1 MSTFTTAAPSDDG
14 AAPAGGPREASAR
27 PRYQDEPVAVIGM
40 ACRFAGGISTPEEL
54 WRLVAS
60 GGEVIGELPASR
72 GWDLDSLYDTDPRSR
87 GTFSIRQ
94 GGFLDDPAG
103 FDARFFG
110 IGPREAAAMHPHQR
124 LVLETAWEACERAG
138 ILPGSLRGTG
148 AGSFV
153 GAFHTDY
160 GPRMHEGCDSEGH
173 LLIGSTGVAAGR
185 LSYSL
190 GLEGPATVI
199 DTSCSS
205 GLAAV
210 HLAVRSLRSGECPL
224 ALAGGASVHGTP
236 GLLVD
241 FSRQGVLADDG
252 RSRAFGSGARGFG
265 VAEGAAMMVLE
276 RLSDARRHGHPVL
289 AVIRGTAW
297 NQDGASQ
304 GLSAPSGAAQQRVVR
319 EAWADCRLAAGD
331 VDLVEAHGTGTRLGD
346 PVEAGALL
354 ATYGQDRP
362 AERPVHVGSVKSN
375 IGHTLAAA
383 GPAGLIKV
391 IQAIRHRTLPKTLHA
406 GTPNPEVDWD
416 SGHLRLLT
424 ESIPWPGFG
433 RPRRAGVLS
442 YGVSGTNVHVI
453 VEEAPPPPSAAPRRP
468 VPPAGEP
475 VAPESMRPWILS
487 ARTAEALRAQGQRLL
502 TRLREHETL
511 TPVDV
516 GWSLAATRARFEHRA
531 ALFGADRE
539 RLTAALR
546 RLADGAESPDVVR
559 GTAHAPARTVF
570 VFPGQGSQWPGM
582 AVGLL
587 ASSPVFAQRMQECS
601 RALSPHVEWSLTD
614 VLRGAPDAPGLD
626 RVDVVQPVLF
636 AVMVSLAALWRA
648 HGVEPDAVIGHSQG
662 EIAAACVAGALSLA
676 DAAKV
681 VALRSRALLELS
693 GTGGMATLALCAEE
707 AGELA
712 ARWEGRLSVAAHNS
726 PGSTVVSGDAQ
737 ALAELLSLCEE
748 RGVWARRIAVD
759 YASHSP
765 HVDRLRER
773 LSAELADIR
782 PRPGTLPFCST
793 VTGGVIETG
802 GLDASYWFRNLR
814 RPVRFA
820 PALESLLRN
829 EHTALVEISP
839 HPVLAMG
846 MQEITETAGS
856 PAAVLSTLRR
866 DDGGMD
872 RFHRALAEAHVHGVP
887 ADWTTVFA
895 GTGARPVDLPTY
907 AFQHERFWL
916 DETSGSRPGIAVSG
930 QDASGHPLL
939 GAQTFLADSGQLLL
953 TGRLSRHSHPWL
965 ADHAVRGTV
974 LLPGTAFLDL
984 ALHAATLLGCDRVGE
999 LVLEQPL
1006 VLPGNDAV
1014 RIQIAAAPS
1023 SDGTYTLRVHSRAE
1037 NAADGTPWTRH
1048 ASGLL
1053 SAGSPAPPTAP
1064 SGEPWPPPGAAPV
1077 DISDLYPR
1085 LPDTGYEYGPAF
1097 RNLKAVWRDGDTIL
1111 AEAALDREQHA
1122 DAGRFVLHPALLDA
1136 VLHALLADFHGGTDG
1151 LTLPFSW
1158 HDVGLHAAGA
1168 TRVRAR
1174 LVPGSDGTVGVTV
1187 SDPTGAPVAH
1197 AGALVLRPVSEKAL
1211 RSSAIAETALHRV
1224 GWPPKPLGQAGDG
1237 ACGTDWVWAGSGTA
1251 LRAVTAG
1258 LVSDGPR
1265 HPDLTALRQALA
1277 AGALFPET
1285 AVLVPPVRNG
1295 ENLTASGVRDL
1306 VRETVGQLQAWLADD
1321 RRTDTRLLVV
1331 THRAVTTEAGEEL
1344 RSPGQAALW
1353 GLLRSAQNEHPGRF
1367 TLADLD
1373 GREASFRALPAAL
1386 ATGEPQFALRDGTMR
1401 TPRLAPATAT
1411 AGTAALTP
1419 PDLRTPWKLE
1429 LGTTNTFDGMR
1440 PAPAPEADR
1449 PLGDGEVRVS
1459 VRATGINFRFV
1470 LMTLGMVQDRNA
1482 SFAEAAGVVTGTGP
1496 GVTGL
1501 ASGDRVMGLLPG
1513 CTVFATDA
1521 ITDQRRLLPVP
1532 EGWSFP
1538 QAATV
1543 PVAYLTAH
1551 DALVRLVGLKK
1562 DAKVLIHAAAGGVGM
1577 AAVRLAR
1584 HLGAEVY
1591 ATASPAKWDTL
1602 RAMGIADTHLASSR
1616 TLDFERDFLQRTEGA
1631 GVDVV
1636 LNCLAKE
1643 FINASLRLM
1652 PRGGHFIELGKT
1664 DPRDPATVAND
1675 HPGVVYQV
1683 IDLSSADTGRLH
1695 TLLTELADL
1704 IRQDVVT
1711 PLPVVAWDARRA
1723 PEAFHHMSQARHTG
1737 KNVLITPR
1745 TPDPDG
1751 TVLITGGTGTLGSLL
1766 ARHLVT
1772 EHGTRHLVLTSR
1784 RGLDAPGAARLRDE
1798 LTSLGARVTIAA
1810 CDTADRDALRRL
1822 LDTVPSTHPLT
1833 SVVHAAG
1840 VLDDATLASLTPGQV
1855 DRVLRPKADAAL
1867 NLHELTRGMDLSAFV
1882 LYSSMAG
1889 QLGTGG
1895 QANYAAANTFLDAL
1909 ACYRRGQGL
1918 PGTSLAWGHWER
1930 DSGMTGHLDHADRAR
1945 MRSQGL
1951 RSLTDQDGL
1960 ALYDAAAQ
1968 SGEPLLAAAALGLA
1982 NSSPDSTSPLLRD
1995 LVRPRN
2001 RPIRPTPNT
2010 EPSTTV
2016 RLAGLSAEKQRIALL
2031 DLVLDRAAAA
2041 LGHTGRDAVD
2051 PDGPFRAAGFDSL
2064 GSVQLRNS
2072 LNIATGIRLATTA
2085 VFDHPTPR
2093 KLAEHLTTL
2102 LSSTSAPPG
2111 TGTGKPDHSVARYHA
2126 ARRAGDPAGAV
2137 TAARSAAET
2146 RLAAERHGKTRV
2158 APARPTVLAPGG
2170 RAPRIICVPA
2180 LPAPADPLQYRTLAQ
2195 YLPPHRGVT
2204 VLPLPGYTDGE
2215 PLPPTRDA
2223 LVSTMAETVR
2233 KASQGEPYVLL
2244 GHSSGGWVAY
2254 ATAQQLS
2261 GHPNPPLGV
2270 VLLDTGV
2277 GPEIT
2282 PGLATEVTWRS
2293 WQHTGEADLLD
2304 TAGLTAMSHY
2314 FDLFTA
2320 WNPDRPRV
2328 PALLV
2333 AAETPIL
2340 GRKAEFP
2347 LAPSTTTPGDHLT
2360 MMREHAETTAHAV
2373 EEWIGR
2379 TTTGSTSSGAEP
2391 GG

>member
-1 MSTFTTAAPSDDG
+1 MSTFTTAAPPDDG
-14 AAPAGGPREASAR
+14 TAPEGGSREASAR

-40 ACRFAGGISTPEEL
+40 ACRFAGGISTPEGL

-60 GGEVIGELPASR
+60 GGEVIGGLPTSR
-72 GWDLDSLYDTDPRSR
+72 GWDLDSLYDPDPRNR

-124 LVLETAWEACERAG
+124 LLLETAWEACERAG
-138 ILPGSLRGTG
+138 IVPGSLRGTG

-160 GPRMHEGCDSEGH
+160 GPRMHEGSASEGH
-173 LLIGSTGVAAGR
+173 LLIGSTGIAAGR
-185 LSYSL
+185 LSYVL
-190 GLEGPATVI
+190 GLEGPAAVV

-205 GLAAV
+205 GLTAV

-224 ALAGGASVHGTP
+224 ALASGASVHATP
-236 GLLVD
+236 GMLVD

-265 VAEGAAMMVLE
+265 MAEGAATVVLE
-276 RLSDARRHGHPVL
+276 RLADAHRNGHPVL

-319 EAWADCRLAAGD
+319 DALADGRLTPGD

-362 AERPVHVGSVKSN
+362 KDRPVHVGSVKSN

-391 IQAIRHRTLPKTLHA
+391 IQAIRHRTLPQTLHA

-424 ESIPWPGFG
+424 ESIPWPGYG

-442 YGVSGTNVHVI
+442 YGVSGTNAHVI
-453 VEEAPPPPSAAPRRP
+453 VEEAPPPPSAVPRQP

-475 VAPESMRPWILS
+475 AAPESMRPWILS
-487 ARTAEALRAQGQRLL
+487 ARTAGALRAQGQRLL
-502 TRLREHETL
+502 THLWEHKTL

-516 GWSLAATRARFEHRA
+516 GWSLAATRTRFEHRA
-531 ALFGADRE
+531 AVFGTDRE

-546 RLADGAESPDVVR
+546 RLADGDESPDVVR

-582 AVGLL
+582 AVDLL
-587 ASSPVFAQRMQECS
+587 ASSPVFAERMAACE

-614 VLRGAPDAPGLD
+614 VLRGTPDAPGLD

-662 EIAAACVAGALSLA
+662 EIAAACVAGALSLE

-681 VALRSRALLELS
+681 VALRGRALLELS
-693 GTGGMATLALCAEE
+693 GTGGMATLALGAEE

-712 ARWEGRLSVAAHNS
+712 GRWEGRLSVAAHNS
-726 PGSTVVSGDAQ
+726 PGSTVVSGGAQ
-737 ALAELLSLCEE
+737 ALAELLSLCDE

-765 HVDRLRER
+765 HVERLRER
-773 LSAELADIR
+773 LSAELSDIR
-782 PRPGTLPFCST
+782 PRQGTLPFCST
-793 VTGGVIETG
+793 VTGGIIGTG
-802 GLDASYWFRNLR
+802 ELDASYWFRNLR

-820 PALESLLRN
+820 PALESLLRD

-846 MQEITETAGS
+846 MQEIAEAAGA

-887 ADWTTVFA
+887 ADWATVFA

-916 DETSGSRPGIAVSG
+916 DETSGRRSGAASSG

-953 TGRLSRHSHPWL
+953 TGRLSRHTHPWL

-984 ALHAATLLGCDRVGE
+984 ALHTAALLGRDRVGE

-1006 VLPGNDAV
+1006 VLPGDDAV

-1023 SDGTYTLRVHSRAE
+1023 SDGTYTLRIHSRAE

-1048 ASGLL
+1048 ASGVL
-1053 SAGSPAPPTAP
+1053 SAGSPTTP
-1064 SGEPWPPPGAAPV
+1064 AAPTGRSRPSSGALPV
-1077 DISDLYPR
+1077 GIDGLYPR
-1085 LPDTGYEYGPAF
+1085 LADTGYEYGPAF
-1097 RNLKAVWRDGDTIL
+1097 RNLTAVRRDGDTIL
-1111 AEAALDREQHA
+1111 ADAELDREHHA
-1122 DAGRFVLHPALLDA
+1122 DAARFALHPALLDA
-1136 VLHALLADFHGGTDG
+1136 VLHALLAESGSGTDG
-1151 LTLPFSW
+1151 LMLPFSW
-1158 HDVGLHAAGA
+1158 HDVRLHTAGA
-1168 TRVRAR
+1168 TSLRAR
-1174 LVPGSDGTVGVTV
+1174 LVREPDGTVGVTV
-1187 SDPTGAPVAH
+1187 SDTSGAPVAE
-1197 AGALVLRPVSEKAL
+1197 ARSLVLRPVSGNAL
-1211 RSSAIAETALHRV
+1211 RSSAVAETALHRV
-1224 GWPPKPLGQAGDG
+1224 VWPPKPLGPAGGG
-1237 ACGTDWVWAGSGTA
+1237 ADGTDWVWAGSVTA

-1258 LVSDGPR
+1258 LVPDGLC
-1265 HPDLTALRQALA
+1265 HPDLPALRQAAA
-1277 AGALFPET
+1277 AGAPSPET
-1285 AVLVPPVRNG
+1285 AVLLPPLQNG
-1295 ENLTASGVRDL
+1295 DDVTGSGVRAL
-1306 VRETVGQLQAWLADD
+1306 VRETVEQLQGWLADD
-1321 RRTDTRLLVV
+1321 RNTDTRLLVV

-1367 TLADLD
+1367 TIADLD
-1373 GREASFRALPAAL
+1373 GQETSFRALPAAL
-1386 ATGEPQFALRDGTMR
+1386 ATGEPQFALRDGTLR
-1401 TPRLAPATAT
+1401 TPRLTPAAP
-1411 AGTAALTP
+1411 TAALTP
-1419 PDLRTPWKLE
+1419 PDLRAPWELE
-1429 LGTTNTFDGMR
+1429 FGTTNTFDGMR
-1440 PAPAPEADR
+1440 LVPVPEADR
-1449 PLGDGEVRVS
+1449 PLGEGEVRVS
-1459 VRATGINFRFV
+1459 VRAAGLNFRFV
-1470 LMTLGMVQDRNA
+1470 LMAIGMVLDRNA
-1482 SFAEAAGVVTGTGP
+1482 HFAEAAGVVTGIGP

-1501 ASGDRVMGLLPG
+1501 APGDRVMGQLPG
-1513 CTVFATDA
+1513 YTVFATEA

-1532 EGWSFP
+1532 DGWSFP

-1543 PVAYLTAH
+1543 PVAYLTAY
-1551 DALVRLVGLKK
+1551 DALVRVIGLKK

-1591 ATASPAKWDTL
+1591 ATASPAKWDAL

-1616 TLDFERDFLQRTEGA
+1616 TLDFERDFRRRTEGA

-1636 LNCLAKE
+1636 LNCLAQE
-1643 FINASLRLM
+1643 FIDASLRLM
-1652 PRGGHFIELGKT
+1652 PRGGHFVELGKT
-1664 DPRDPATVAND
+1664 DLRDPVTVAND
-1675 HPGVVYQV
+1675 HPGVDYRV
-1683 IDLSSADTGRLH
+1683 IDLSSADTGRWH
-1695 TLLTELADL
+1695 ALLTELSDL

-1723 PEAFHHMSQARHTG
+1723 PEAFHHMSQAKHTG

-1751 TVLITGGTGTLGSLL
+1751 TVLITGGTGTLGGLL

-1772 EHGTRHLVLTSR
+1772 EHGTRHLLLTSR
-1784 RGLDAPGAARLRDE
+1784 RGPDAPGAAALRDE
-1798 LTSLGARVTIAA
+1798 LTALGARVTIAA
-1810 CDTADRDALRRL
+1810 CDTADHDSLRRL
-1822 LDTVPSTHPLT
+1822 LDTVPSAHPLT
-1833 SVVHAAG
+1833 SVVHTAG
-1840 VLDDATLASLTPGQV
+1840 VLDDATLTSLTPGQV
-1855 DRVLRPKADAAL
+1855 DRVLRAKADAAL

-1909 ACYRRGQGL
+1909 AYHRRAQGL
-1918 PGTSLAWGHWER
+1918 PGISLAWGHWER

-1945 MRSQGL
+1945 IRSQGL

-1960 ALYDAAAQ
+1960 ALYDAAAR
-1968 SGEPLLAAAALGLA
+1968 SHEPLLAATALSLA
-1982 NSSPDSTSPLLRD
+1982 NSSRGSTSPLLRE

-2001 RPIRPTPNT
+2001 RPIHSTPDT
-2010 EPSTTV
+2010 EPSTAV
-2016 RLAGLSAEKQRIALL
+2016 QLAGLSAEKQRIALL

-2041 LGHTGRDAVD
+2041 LGHT
-2051 PDGPFRAAGFDSL
+2051 S
-2064 GSVQLRNS
+2064 
-2072 LNIATGIRLATTA
+2072 
-2085 VFDHPTPR
+2085 
-2093 KLAEHLTTL
+2093 
-2102 LSSTSAPPG
+2102 
-2111 TGTGKPDHSVARYHA
+2111 
-2126 ARRAGDPAGAV
+2126 
-2137 TAARSAAET
+2137 
-2146 RLAAERHGKTRV
+2146 RV
-2158 APARPTVLAPGG
+2158 AVAPG
-2170 RAPRIICVPA
+2170 
-2180 LPAPADPLQYRTLAQ
+2180 
-2195 YLPPHRGVT
+2195 RG
-2204 VLPLPGYTDGE
+2204 G
-2215 PLPPTRDA
+2215 
-2223 LVSTMAETVR
+2223 
-2233 KASQGEPYVLL
+2233 
-2244 GHSSGGWVAY
+2244 
-2254 ATAQQLS
+2254 
-2261 GHPNPPLGV
+2261 
-2270 VLLDTGV
+2270 
-2277 GPEIT
+2277 
-2282 PGLATEVTWRS
+2282 
-2293 WQHTGEADLLD
+2293 
-2304 TAGLTAMSHY
+2304 
-2314 FDLFTA
+2314 
-2320 WNPDRPRV
+2320 
-2328 PALLV
+2328 
-2333 AAETPIL
+2333 
-2340 GRKAEFP
+2340 
-2347 LAPSTTTPGDHLT
+2347 
-2360 MMREHAETTAHAV
+2360 
-2373 EEWIGR
+2373 
-2379 TTTGSTSSGAEP
+2379 
-2391 GG
+2391 

>member
-1 MSTFTTAAPSDDG
+1 MSTFSTTAPLPDGTAAAAPSG
-14 AAPAGGPREASAR
+14 RTVAR
-27 PRYQDEPVAVIGM
+27 TSSEGEPVAVIGM
-40 ACRFAGGISTPEEL
+40 ACRFPGGISTPADL

-60 GGEVIGELPASR
+60 GGEAIGNLPTSR
-72 GWDLDSLYDTDPRSR
+72 GWDLDSLYDADPRSR
-87 GTFSIRQ
+87 GTFYVRQ

-103 FDARFFG
+103 FDARFFS

-124 LVLETAWEACERAG
+124 LLLETAWEACESAG
-138 ILPGSLRGTG
+138 IVPGSLRGTG

-160 GPRMHEGCDSEGH
+160 GPRMHEGCDAEGH

-185 LSYSL
+185 LSYVL
-190 GLEGPATVI
+190 GLEGPATVV

-210 HLAVRSLRSGECPL
+210 HLAVRSLRSGESPL

-252 RSRAFGSGARGFG
+252 RSRAFGCGARGFG
-265 VAEGAAMMVLE
+265 MAEGAAMLVLE

-319 EAWADCRLAAGD
+319 AALADCRLAPGD

-362 AERPVHVGSVKSN
+362 AGRPVHVGSVKSN

-433 RPRRAGVLS
+433 PPRRAGVLS

-453 VEEAPPPPSAAPRRP
+453 VEEAPPPSAVPRQP

-475 VAPESMRPWILS
+475 VAPTSMRPWILS

-502 TRLREHETL
+502 THLREHQTL
-511 TPVDV
+511 APVDV

-531 ALFGADRE
+531 AVFGTDRE
-539 RLTAALR
+539 QLTAALR
-546 RLADGAESPDVVR
+546 RLVDGVESPDVVR

-582 AVGLL
+582 AVDLL
-587 ASSPVFAQRMQECS
+587 ASSPVFAERMEACE
-601 RALSPHVEWSLTD
+601 RALSPHVQWSLTD

-662 EIAAACVAGALSLA
+662 EIAAACVAGALSLE

-681 VALRSRALLELS
+681 VALRGRALLELS
-693 GTGGMATLALCAEE
+693 GTGGMATLALCAED
-707 AGELA
+707 AGELLG
-712 ARWEGRLSVAAHNS
+712 RWEGRLSVAAHNS
-726 PGSTVVSGDAQ
+726 PGSTVVSGEAR
-737 ALAELLSLCEE
+737 ALAELLARCEE

-765 HVDRLRER
+765 HVERLRER

-782 PRPGTLPFCST
+782 PRRSTLPFCST
-793 VTGGVIETG
+793 VTGGLIETG

-820 PALESLLRN
+820 PALESLLRD

-856 PAAVLSTLRR
+856 PATVLSTLRR
-866 DDGGMD
+866 DDGDMD
-872 RFHRALAEAHVHGVP
+872 RFHRALTEAHVHGVP
-887 ADWTTVFA
+887 ADWATVFA

-916 DETSGSRPGIAVSG
+916 DETPGRRSGAATSG
-930 QDASGHPLL
+930 QDASDHPLL
-939 GAQTFLADSGQLLL
+939 GAQTHLADSGQLLL
-953 TGRLSRHSHPWL
+953 TGRLSRPTHPWL

-984 ALHAATLLGCDRVGE
+984 ALHTAVLLGCDRVDE
-999 LVLEQPL
+999 VVLEQPL
-1006 VLPGNDAV
+1006 VLPGDDAV

-1048 ASGLL
+1048 ASGVL
-1053 SAGSPAPPTAP
+1053 SAGSPAAPAAPT
-1064 SGEPWPPPGAAPV
+1064 GRPWPPSGALPV
-1077 DISDLYPR
+1077 GIDGLYPR
-1085 LPDTGYEYGPAF
+1085 LADTGYEYGPAF
-1097 RNLKAVWRDGDTIL
+1097 RNLTAVWRDGDTIL
-1111 AEAALDREQHA
+1111 AEAGLSREHHA
-1122 DAGRFVLHPALLDA
+1122 DADRFVLHPALLDA
-1136 VLHALLADFHGGTDG
+1136 VLHALLAESDDGTEG

-1158 HDVGLHAAGA
+1158 HDVRLHTTGA
-1168 TRVRAR
+1168 TRLRAR
-1174 LVPGSDGTVGVTV
+1174 LVRESDGTVGVTV
-1187 SDPTGAPVAH
+1187 SDPSGAPVAE
-1197 AGALVLRPVSEKAL
+1197 ARSLVLRPVSGNAL
-1211 RSSAIAETALHRV
+1211 RSSAIAETALYRAV
-1224 GWPPKPLGQAGDG
+1224 WPTKPLAPADDAG
-1237 ACGTDWVWAGSGTA
+1237 GTDWVWAGSGTA

-1258 LVSDGPR
+1258 LVPQDLCR
-1265 HPDLTALRQALA
+1265 PDLAALRQAAA
-1277 AGALFPET
+1277 AGAPIPET
-1285 AVLVPPVRNG
+1285 AVLVPPLQDGDDV
-1295 ENLTASGVRDL
+1295 TASGVRAL
-1306 VRETVGQLQAWLADD
+1306 VRETIDQLQAWLADD
-1321 RRTDTRLLVV
+1321 RHTDTRLLVV

-1373 GREASFRALPAAL
+1373 GLETSFRALPTAL
-1386 ATGEPQFALRDGTMR
+1386 AIGEPQFALRDGTLR
-1401 TPRLAPATAT
+1401 TPRLAPAAT
-1411 AGTAALTP
+1411 TAALTP
-1419 PDLRTPWKLE
+1419 PDLQAPWKLE
-1429 LGTTNTFDGMR
+1429 FGTTNTLDGMR
-1440 PAPAPEADR
+1440 LMPAPEADR
-1449 PLGDGEVRVS
+1449 QPGDGEVRVS

-1470 LMTLGMVQDRNA
+1470 LMALGMIVDHHA
-1482 SFAEAAGVVTGTGP
+1482 HFAEAAGVVTGTGP
-1496 GVTGL
+1496 GVTGFVP
-1501 ASGDRVMGLLPG
+1501 GDRVMGLLPG
-1513 CTVFATDA
+1513 CTVFATEA
-1521 ITDQRRLLPVP
+1521 IIDQRRLLPVP
-1532 EGWSFP
+1532 DGWSFP

-1551 DALVRLVGLKK
+1551 DALVRLIGLKK

-1591 ATASPAKWDTL
+1591 ATASAAKWDTL

-1616 TLDFERDFLQRTEGA
+1616 TLDFEHDFLRRTEGA

-1636 LNCLAKE
+1636 LNCLAEE
-1643 FINASLRLM
+1643 FIDASLRLM
-1652 PRGGHFIELGKT
+1652 PRGGHFVELGKT
-1664 DPRDPATVAND
+1664 DLRNPATVAND
-1675 HPGVVYQV
+1675 HPGVAYRV
-1683 IDLSSADTGRLH
+1683 IDLSSADTGRWH
-1695 TLLTELADL
+1695 TLLTELSDL
-1704 IRQDVVT
+1704 IRREVAL

-1723 PEAFHHMSQARHTG
+1723 PEAFRHMSQARHTG

-1745 TPDPDG
+1745 VPDPDG

-1772 EHGTRHLVLTSR
+1772 EHGARHLLLTSR
-1784 RGLDAPGAARLRDE
+1784 RGPGAPGAAALRDE

-1810 CDTADRDALRRL
+1810 CDTADYDALRRL
-1822 LDTVPSTHPLT
+1822 LDTVPPAHPLT
-1833 SVVHAAG
+1833 SVIHTAG
-1840 VLDDATLASLTPGQV
+1840 ILDDATLTTLTPEQV
-1855 DRVLRPKADAAL
+1855 DRVLRPKVDAAL
-1867 NLHELTRGMDLSAFV
+1867 HLHELTRDMDLSAFV

-1909 ACYRRGQGL
+1909 AQHRRAQGL
-1918 PGTSLAWGHWER
+1918 PGISLAWGHWEQ

-1945 MRSQGL
+1945 IRSQGL
-1951 RSLTDQDGL
+1951 RSLTNQEGL
-1960 ALYDAAAQ
+1960 ALYDAAVR
-1968 SGEPLLAAAALGLA
+1968 SEEPLLAAAALGLA
-1982 NSSPDSTSPLLRD
+1982 DSSRDSTPPLLRD

-2001 RPIRPTPNT
+2001 RPIRRTPDT
-2010 EPSTTV
+2010 EPSTALQ
-2016 RLAGLSAEKQRIALL
+2016 LAGLGAEKQRVALL
-2031 DLVLDRAAAA
+2031 DLVLDRAASA
-2041 LGHTGRDAVD
+2041 LGHTGGDAVD

-2064 GSVQLRNS
+2064 ASVQLRNS
-2072 LNIATGIRLATTA
+2072 LTIATGVHLATTA

-2111 TGTGKPDHSVARYHA
+2111 TGTEGPDHHIADYHA
-2126 ARRAGDPAGAV
+2126 ARRAGDPAGATT
-2137 TAARSAAET
+2137 TARAATKT
-2146 RLAAERHGKTRV
+2146 RLAAERRGRTRA
-2158 APARPTVLAPGG
+2158 APARPTVLAQGG
-2170 RAPRIICVPA
+2170 WAPRIICVPA
-2180 LPAPADPLQYRTLAQ
+2180 LPAPADPLQYRTLAR
-2195 YLPPHRGVT
+2195 YLHPHRGVT
-2204 VLPLPGYTDGE
+2204 VLPLPGYTEGE
-2215 PLPPTRDA
+2215 PLPPTRDT
-2223 LVSTMAETVR
+2223 LVSTMAEAAR
-2233 KASQGEPYVLL
+2233 EASQGEPYVLL

-2277 GPEIT
+2277 GREIT
-2282 PGLATEVTWRS
+2282 PDLATEVTWRS
-2293 WQHTGEADLLD
+2293 WEHTGEADLLD

-2320 WNPDRPRV
+2320 WKPDHPRL

-2333 AAETPIL
+2333 AAETPTL
-2340 GRKAEFP
+2340 GLKAEFP
-2347 LAPSTTTPGDHLT
+2347 LVPSTTTPGDHLT
-2360 MMREHAETTAHAV
+2360 MTREHAETTAHAV
-2373 EEWIGR
+2373 EKWINRIAGPN
-2379 TTTGSTSSGAEP
+2379 TG
-2391 GG
+2391 

>member
-14 AAPAGGPREASAR
+14 TAPGGGSRETPGR

-40 ACRFAGGISTPEEL
+40 ACRFAGGISTPEGL

-60 GGEVIGELPASR
+60 GGEVIGGLPTSR
-72 GWDLDSLYDTDPRSR
+72 GWDLDSLYDPDPGNR
-87 GTFSIRQ
+87 GTFSIRE

-124 LVLETAWEACERAG
+124 LLLETAWEACERAG
-138 ILPGSLRGTG
+138 IVPGSLRGTR

-160 GPRMHEGCDSEGH
+160 GPRMHEGCDAEGH

-185 LSYSL
+185 LSYVL
-190 GLEGPATVI
+190 GLEGPAAVV

-265 VAEGAAMMVLE
+265 VAEGAAMLVLE

-319 EAWADCRLAAGD
+319 DALADCRLAPGD

-346 PVEAGALL
+346 PVEASALL

-362 AERPVHVGSVKSN
+362 AGRPVHVGSVKSN

-416 SGHLRLLT
+416 SGQLRLLT
-424 ESIPWPGFG
+424 ESVPWPGFG

-442 YGVSGTNVHVI
+442 YGVSGTNAHVI
-453 VEEAPPPPSAAPRRP
+453 VEEAPPPPSAVPRRP

-475 VAPESMRPWILS
+475 AASRSARPWILS
-487 ARTAEALRAQGQRLL
+487 ARTAGALRAQGQRLL
-502 TRLREHETL
+502 THLREHESL
-511 TPVDV
+511 VPVDV
-516 GWSLAATRARFEHRA
+516 GWSLAATRARFEYRA
-531 ALFGADRE
+531 AVFGTGPGHP
-539 RLTAALR
+539 TAALR

-587 ASSPVFAQRMQECS
+587 ASSPVFGERLEACE
-601 RALSPHVEWSLTD
+601 RALSPYVEWSLTD
-614 VLRGAPDAPGLD
+614 VLRGAPDAPGLG

-648 HGVEPDAVIGHSQG
+648 HGIEPDAVIGHSQG
-662 EIAAACVAGALSLA
+662 EIAAACVAGALSLE

-681 VALRSRALLELS
+681 VALRGRALLELS
-693 GTGGMATLALCAEE
+693 GTGGMATLALGAED

-712 ARWEGRLSVAAHNS
+712 GRWEGRLSVAAHNS
-726 PGSTVVSGDAQ
+726 PGSTVVSGDAR
-737 ALAELLSLCEE
+737 ALAELLSLCGE

-765 HVDRLRER
+765 HVERLRKR
-773 LSAELADIR
+773 LSAELVGIR
-782 PRPGTLPFCST
+782 PRQGTLPFCST
-793 VTGGVIETG
+793 VTGGVTETG
-802 GLDASYWFRNLR
+802 GLDAAYWFRNLR

-820 PALESLLRN
+820 PALESLLRD

-839 HPVLAMG
+839 HPVLAMS
-846 MQEITETAGS
+846 MLEITESAGS
-856 PAAVLSTLRR
+856 PATVLSTLRR

-872 RFHRALAEAHVHGVP
+872 RFHRALAEAHVHGVG
-887 ADWTTVFA
+887 ADWATVFA

-916 DETSGSRPGIAVSG
+916 DETPGRRSGAAISG

-939 GAQTFLADSGQLLL
+939 GAQTHLADSGQLLL
-953 TGRLSRHSHPWL
+953 TGRLSRHTHPWL

-984 ALHAATLLGCDRVGE
+984 ALHTAALLDCDRVDE
-999 LVLEQPL
+999 LVLEEPL
-1006 VLPGNDAV
+1006 VLPGDDAV

-1037 NAADGTPWTRH
+1037 SAADGAPWTRH
-1048 ASGLL
+1048 ASGVL
-1053 SAGSPAPPTAP
+1053 SAGSPAAP
-1064 SGEPWPPPGAAPV
+1064 AAPTGRPSSGALPV
-1077 DISDLYPR
+1077 GIDGLYPR
-1085 LPDTGYEYGPAF
+1085 LADTGYEYGPAF
-1097 RNLKAVWRDGDTIL
+1097 RNLTAVWRDGDTIL
-1111 AEAALDREQHA
+1111 AEAGLDREHHA

-1136 VLHALLADFHGGTDG
+1136 VLHALLAESDDGTDG
-1151 LTLPFSW
+1151 PALPFSW
-1158 HDVGLHAAGA
+1158 HDVRLHTTGA
-1168 TRVRAR
+1168 TRLRAR
-1174 LVPGSDGTVGVTV
+1174 LVRASDGTVGITV
-1187 SDPTGAPVAH
+1187 SDPAGAPVAE
-1197 AGALVLRPVSEKAL
+1197 GSLVLRPVSGNAL
-1211 RSSAIAETALHRV
+1211 RSPAIAETALHRV
-1224 GWPPKPLGQAGDG
+1224 VWPPKPLGPAGDG
-1237 ACGTDWVWAGSGTA
+1237 AGGTDWLWAGSATA

-1258 LVSDGPR
+1258 LVPR
-1265 HPDLTALRQALA
+1265 DLCHPDLAALRHAAA
-1277 AGALFPET
+1277 AGAPSPVT
-1285 AVLVPPVRNG
+1285 AVLVPPLQDGDDV
-1295 ENLTASGVRDL
+1295 TASGVRAL
-1306 VRETVGQLQAWLADD
+1306 VRETVEQLRAWLADD
-1321 RRTDTRLLVV
+1321 RNSDTRLLVV
-1331 THRAVTTEAGEEL
+1331 THRAVPTGAGEEL

-1373 GREASFRALPAAL
+1373 GLESSFRALPAAL
-1386 ATGEPQFALRDGTMR
+1386 ATGEPQFALRDGTPR
-1401 TPRLAPATAT
+1401 TPRLAPAARTP
-1411 AGTAALTP
+1411 ALTP
-1419 PDLRTPWKLE
+1419 PDLRAPWKLKF
-1429 LGTTNTFDGMR
+1429 GTTNTFDGMR
-1440 PAPAPEADR
+1440 LVPAPETDR
-1449 PLGDGEVRVS
+1449 PLGEGEVRVS
-1459 VRATGINFRFV
+1459 VRAAGLNFRSV
-1470 LMTLGMVQDRNA
+1470 LMALGMVPDRNA
-1482 SFAEAAGVVTGTGP
+1482 HFTEAAGVVTGTGP
-1496 GVTGL
+1496 GVTGPVP
-1501 ASGDRVMGLLPG
+1501 GDRVMGLLSG
-1513 CTVFATDA
+1513 GTVFATEA

-1532 EGWSFP
+1532 DGWSFAR
-1538 QAATV
+1538 AATV

-1551 DALVRLVGLKK
+1551 DALVRLIGLKK
-1562 DAKVLIHAAAGGVGM
+1562 DARILIHAAAGGVGM

-1602 RAMGIADTHLASSR
+1602 RALGIAGTRLASSR
-1616 TLDFERDFLQRTEGA
+1616 TLDFEHDFLRRTAGA
-1631 GVDVV
+1631 GVDAV
-1636 LNCLAKE
+1636 LNCLAGE
-1643 FINASLRLM
+1643 FIDASLRLM
-1652 PRGGHFIELGKT
+1652 PRGGHFVELGKT
-1664 DPRDPATVAND
+1664 DLRDPATVAND
-1675 HPGVVYQV
+1675 HPGVDYRV
-1683 IDLSSADTGRLH
+1683 IDLSSADTGRWH
-1695 TLLTELADL
+1695 ALLTELSGL
-1704 IRQDVVT
+1704 ISQDVAT
-1711 PLPVVAWDARRA
+1711 PLPVAAWDARRA
-1723 PEAFHHMSQARHTG
+1723 PEAFRHMSRAGHTG

-1745 TPDPDG
+1745 TPDPNG

-1772 EHGTRHLVLTSR
+1772 EHGTRHLLLAGR
-1784 RGLDAPGAARLRDE
+1784 RGPGAPGAAALRDE
-1798 LTSLGARVTIAA
+1798 LSSLGARVTIAA
-1810 CDTADRDALRRL
+1810 CDTADHDALRRL
-1822 LDTVPSTHPLT
+1822 LATVPSAHPLT
-1833 SVVHAAG
+1833 SVIHTAG
-1840 VLDDATLASLTPGQV
+1840 VLDDATLTALTPEQV
-1855 DRVLRPKADAAL
+1855 DRVLRPKVDAAL
-1867 NLHELTRGMDLSAFV
+1867 HLHELTRDMDLSAFV

-1895 QANYAAANTFLDAL
+1895 QANYAAASTFLDAL
-1909 ACYRRGQGL
+1909 AHHRRAQGL
-1918 PGTSLAWGHWER
+1918 PGISLAWGHWER
-1930 DSGMTGHLDHADRAR
+1930 DSGMTGHLDRADRAR
-1945 MRSQGL
+1945 IRSQGL
-1951 RSLTDQDGL
+1951 RSLTDRDGL
-1960 ALYDAAAQ
+1960 ALYDAAAR
-1968 SGEPLLAAAALGLA
+1968 SDEPLLAAAALGLA
-1982 NSSPDSTSPLLRD
+1982 DSWRGNTSPLLRD
-1995 LVRPRN
+1995 LARPRN
-2001 RPIRPTPNT
+2001 RPIRPTPHT
-2010 EPSTTV
+2010 APSIAV
-2016 RLAGLSAEKQRIALL
+2016 QLAGLGAGKRRTALL

-2041 LGHTGRDAVD
+2041 LGHTGGDAVD
-2051 PDGPFRAAGFDSL
+2051 PDGRFRAAGFDSL
-2064 GSVQLRNS
+2064 ASVQLRNS
-2072 LNIATGIRLATTA
+2072 LNIATGVRLATTA

-2102 LSSTSAPPG
+2102 LSPTSAPPG
-2111 TGTGKPDHSVARYHA
+2111 SGAEGPDHPVARYHA
-2126 ARRAGDPAGAV
+2126 ARRAGDHAGATT
-2137 TAARSAAET
+2137 TARAAAKA
-2146 RLAAERHGKTRV
+2146 RLAAECHGKARV
-2158 APARPTVLAPGG
+2158 APARPTVLAAGG
-2170 RAPRIICVPA
+2170 RAPRVICFPA
-2180 LPAPADPLQYRTLAQ
+2180 LPAPADPLQYRTPARYLA
-2195 YLPPHRGVT
+2195 PHRGVT

-2223 LVSTMAETVR
+2223 LVGTMADAVR
-2233 KASQGEPYVLL
+2233 EASQGEPYVLL

-2254 ATAQQLS
+2254 ATAQRLS
-2261 GHPNPPLGV
+2261 GHPDAPLGV

-2277 GPEIT
+2277 GSEVT
-2282 PGLATEVTWRS
+2282 PGLATRMTWRA
-2293 WQHTGEADLLD
+2293 WEHTGEADLLD

-2314 FDLFTA
+2314 FDLFTE
-2320 WNPDRPRV
+2320 WTPDRPRL
-2328 PALLV
+2328 PAHLV
-2333 AAETPIL
+2333 AAETPTL
-2340 GRKAEFP
+2340 GLKAVFP
-2347 LAPSTTTPGDHLT
+2347 LATSTTTPGDHLT
-2360 MMREHAETTAHAV
+2360 MMREHAETTARAV
-2373 EEWIGR
+2373 ENWIGR
-2379 TTTGSTSSGAEP
+2379 VTGPNTG
-2391 GG
+2391 

>member
-14 AAPAGGPREASAR
+14 ASPVSGPREASAR
-27 PRYQDEPVAVIGM
+27 PHYQDEPVAVIGT
-40 ACRFAGGISTPEEL
+40 ACRFAGGISSPEEL
-54 WRLVAS
+54 WQLVAC
-60 GGEVIGELPASR
+60 GGEVLGELPASR
-72 GWDLDSLYDTDPRSR
+72 GWDLGSLYDPDRRSR
-87 GTFSIRQ
+87 GTFYIRQ

-124 LVLETAWEACERAG
+124 LLLETAWEACERAG
-138 ILPGSLRGTG
+138 IVPGSLRGTG

-160 GPRMHEGCDSEGH
+160 GPRMHEGCESEGH
-173 LLIGSTGVAAGR
+173 LLIGTTGVAAGR
-185 LSYSL
+185 LSYVL
-190 GLEGPATVI
+190 GLEGPATVV

-210 HLAVRSLRSGECPL
+210 HLAVRSLRSGECRL

-241 FSRQGVLADDG
+241 FSRQGVLAEDG

-265 VAEGAAMMVLE
+265 VAEGAAMVVLE

-319 EAWADCRLAAGD
+319 EALADGRLAAGD

-375 IGHTLAAA
+375 IGHTLAAS
-383 GPAGLIKV
+383 GLAGLIKV
-391 IQAIRHRTLPKTLHA
+391 IQAVRHRTLPKTLHA

-453 VEEAPPPPSAAPRRP
+453 VEEAPPPPSAVPRRP

-475 VAPESMRPWILS
+475 VAPGSLRPWILS

-502 TRLREHETL
+502 THLREHETL
-511 TPVDV
+511 GPVDV

-531 ALFGADRE
+531 AVFGTDRE

-546 RLADGAESPDVVR
+546 RLADGVESPDVVR

-582 AVGLL
+582 AVDLL
-587 ASSPVFAQRMQECS
+587 ASSPVFAERMEACE
-601 RALSPHVEWSLTD
+601 RALSPHAEWSLTD

-662 EIAAACVAGALSLA
+662 EIAAACVAGALSLE

-693 GTGGMATLALCAEE
+693 GTGGMATLALCAED

-712 ARWEGRLSVAAHNS
+712 GHWEGRLSVAARNS

-773 LSAELADIR
+773 LSAELSDIR
-782 PRPGTLPFCST
+782 PRQGLVPFCST
-793 VTGGVIETG
+793 VTGGIIETG

-820 PALESLLRN
+820 PALESLLRD

-846 MQEITETAGS
+846 MLEITETAGS
-856 PAAVLSTLRR
+856 PATVLSTLRR

-872 RFHRALAEAHVHGVP
+872 RFHRALAEAHVHGVA
-887 ADWTTVFA
+887 ADWATVFA

-916 DETSGSRPGIAVSG
+916 DETSGRRSGAAGSG

-953 TGRLSRHSHPWL
+953 TGRLSRHTHPWL

-984 ALHAATLLGCDRVGE
+984 ALHTAALLGCDGVGE
-999 LVLEQPL
+999 LVLEKPL
-1006 VLPGNDAV
+1006 VLPGYDAV
-1014 RIQIAAAPS
+1014 RIQLAAAPS
-1023 SDGTYTLRVHSRAE
+1023 SDGTYTLRIHSRAE

-1048 ASGLL
+1048 ASGVL
-1053 SAGSPAPPTAP
+1053 SAGSPAAAAASDGRPRPP
-1064 SGEPWPPPGAAPV
+1064 SGTLPV
-1077 DISDLYPR
+1077 CIDGLYPR
-1085 LPDTGYEYGPAF
+1085 LADTGYEYGPAF
-1097 RNLKAVWRDGDTIL
+1097 RNLTAVRRDGDTIL
-1111 AEAALDREQHA
+1111 AEAALGREHHA
-1122 DAGRFVLHPALLDA
+1122 DAARFALHPALLDA
-1136 VLHALLADFHGGTDG
+1136 VLHALLTESHSGTDA
-1151 LTLPFSW
+1151 LMLPFSW
-1158 HDVGLHAAGA
+1158 HDVRLHTAGA
-1168 TRVRAR
+1168 TSLRAR
-1174 LVPGSDGTVGVTV
+1174 LVRASDGTVGVTV
-1187 SDPTGAPVAH
+1187 TDATGAPVAE
-1197 AGALVLRPVSEKAL
+1197 ARSLVLRPVSGNAL

-1224 GWPPKPLGQAGDG
+1224 VWPPKPLGPADDAGG
-1237 ACGTDWVWAGSGTA
+1237 GDWAWAGSVTA

-1258 LVSDGPR
+1258 LVAPDLC
-1265 HPDLTALRQALA
+1265 HPDLAALRQALA
-1277 AGALFPET
+1277 AGAPIPET
-1285 AVLVPPVRNG
+1285 AVLVPPLQNG
-1295 ENLTASGVRDL
+1295 DTPTASGVRAL
-1306 VRETVGQLQAWLADD
+1306 VRETVGGLQRWLADD
-1321 RRTDTRLLVV
+1321 RNTGTRLLVV

-1373 GREASFRALPAAL
+1373 GLETSFRALPAAL
-1386 ATGEPQFALRDGTMR
+1386 AGGEPQFALRDGTLR
-1401 TPRLAPATAT
+1401 TPRLAPA
-1411 AGTAALTP
+1411 AAPAPL
-1419 PDLRTPWKLE
+1419 DLRAPWKLD
-1429 LGTTNTFDGMR
+1429 LSTTNTFDGMR
-1440 PAPAPEADR
+1440 LVPAPEADR

-1470 LMTLGMVQDRNA
+1470 LMALGMVLDRNA
-1482 SFAEAAGVVTGTGP
+1482 PFAEAAGVVTGTGP

-1501 ASGDRVMGLLPG
+1501 APGDRVMGLLPG
-1513 CTVFATDA
+1513 CTVFATDT

-1543 PVAYLTAH
+1543 PVAYFTAY

-1562 DAKVLIHAAAGGVGM
+1562 DAKILIHAAAGGVGT

-1591 ATASPAKWDTL
+1591 ATASPAKWDAL
-1602 RAMGIADTHLASSR
+1602 RAMGIPDTHLASSR
-1616 TLDFERDFLQRTEGA
+1616 TLGFEHDFLRRTEGA

-1643 FINASLRLM
+1643 FIDASLRLM
-1652 PRGGHFIELGKT
+1652 PRGGHFVELGKT
-1664 DPRDPATVAND
+1664 DLRDPATVADD
-1675 HPGVVYQV
+1675 HPGVDYRV
-1683 IDLSSADTGRLH
+1683 IDLSSADTANWH
-1695 TLLTELADL
+1695 ALLTELSDL
-1704 IRQDVVT
+1704 IRQGVAT

-1723 PEAFHHMSQARHTG
+1723 PEAFQHMSLARHTG

-1745 TPDPDG
+1745 TPNPDG

-1772 EHGTRHLVLTSR
+1772 GHGTRHLLLTSR
-1784 RGLDAPGAARLRDE
+1784 RGPDAPGAAALRDE
-1798 LTSLGARVTIAA
+1798 LASLGARVTIAA

-1822 LDTVPSTHPLT
+1822 LDSVPTRHPLT
-1833 SVVHAAG
+1833 SVVHTAG
-1840 VLDDATLASLTPGQV
+1840 VLDDATLGSLTPGQV
-1855 DRVLRPKADAAL
+1855 DRVLRAKADAAL
-1867 NLHELTRGMDLSAFV
+1867 NLHELTQGMDLSAFV

-1909 ACYRRGQGL
+1909 AYTAAPRACRASHS
-1918 PGTSLAWGHWER
+1918 PG
-1930 DSGMTGHLDHADRAR
+1930 
-1945 MRSQGL
+1945 
-1951 RSLTDQDGL
+1951 
-1960 ALYDAAAQ
+1960 
-1968 SGEPLLAAAALGLA
+1968 
-1982 NSSPDSTSPLLRD
+1982 
-1995 LVRPRN
+1995 
-2001 RPIRPTPNT
+2001 
-2010 EPSTTV
+2010 
-2016 RLAGLSAEKQRIALL
+2016 
-2031 DLVLDRAAAA
+2031 
-2041 LGHTGRDAVD
+2041 
-2051 PDGPFRAAGFDSL
+2051 
-2064 GSVQLRNS
+2064 
-2072 LNIATGIRLATTA
+2072 ATGNR
-2085 VFDHPTPR
+2085 
-2093 KLAEHLTTL
+2093 
-2102 LSSTSAPPG
+2102 
-2111 TGTGKPDHSVARYHA
+2111 
-2126 ARRAGDPAGAV
+2126 
-2137 TAARSAAET
+2137 TAA
-2146 RLAAERHGKTRV
+2146 
-2158 APARPTVLAPGG
+2158 
-2170 RAPRIICVPA
+2170 
-2180 LPAPADPLQYRTLAQ
+2180 
-2195 YLPPHRGVT
+2195 
-2204 VLPLPGYTDGE
+2204 
-2215 PLPPTRDA
+2215 
-2223 LVSTMAETVR
+2223 
-2233 KASQGEPYVLL
+2233 
-2244 GHSSGGWVAY
+2244 
-2254 ATAQQLS
+2254 
-2261 GHPNPPLGV
+2261 
-2270 VLLDTGV
+2270 
-2277 GPEIT
+2277 
-2282 PGLATEVTWRS
+2282 
-2293 WQHTGEADLLD
+2293 
-2304 TAGLTAMSHY
+2304 
-2314 FDLFTA
+2314 
-2320 WNPDRPRV
+2320 
-2328 PALLV
+2328 
-2333 AAETPIL
+2333 
-2340 GRKAEFP
+2340 
-2347 LAPSTTTPGDHLT
+2347 
-2360 MMREHAETTAHAV
+2360 
-2373 EEWIGR
+2373 
-2379 TTTGSTSSGAEP
+2379 
-2391 GG
+2391 

>member
-14 AAPAGGPREASAR
+14 TSPVNGPREASAR
-27 PRYQDEPVAVIGM
+27 PQYQDEPVAVIGT

-54 WRLVAS
+54 WQLVAS
-60 GGEVIGELPASR
+60 GGEVIGELPTSR
-72 GWDLDSLYDTDPRSR
+72 GWDLDALYDTDRQSR
-87 GTFSIRQ
+87 GTFYIRQ

-124 LVLETAWEACERAG
+124 LLLETAWEACERAG
-138 ILPGSLRGTG
+138 IVPGSLRGTG

-160 GPRMHEGCDSEGH
+160 GPRMDEGCESEGH

-185 LSYSL
+185 LSYFL
-190 GLEGPATVI
+190 GLEGPATVV

-265 VAEGAAMMVLE
+265 VAEGAAMVMLE

-319 EAWADCRLAAGD
+319 EALADGRLTPGD

-406 GTPNPEVDWD
+406 GTPNPEIDWD

-453 VEEAPPPPSAAPRRP
+453 VEEAPPPPAVPRQP

-487 ARTAEALRAQGQRLL
+487 ARTAEALRAQARRLL
-502 TRLREHETL
+502 THLREQKTL
-511 TPVDV
+511 VPVDV

-531 ALFGADRE
+531 AVLGTDHE
-539 RLTAALR
+539 QLTAALR
-546 RLADGAESPDVVR
+546 RLADGVEAPDVVR

-582 AVGLL
+582 AVDLL
-587 ASSPVFAQRMQECS
+587 ASSPVFARRMEACE

-614 VLRGAPDAPGLD
+614 VLRGAPDSPGLD

-662 EIAAACVAGALSLA
+662 EIAAACVAGALSLE

-712 ARWEGRLSVAAHNS
+712 ERWEGRLSVAAHNS

-737 ALAELLSLCEE
+737 ALAELLSLCDE

-773 LSAELADIR
+773 LSAELSDIR
-782 PRPGTLPFCST
+782 PRQGTLPFCST
-793 VTGGVIETG
+793 VTGGIIETG

-820 PALESLLRN
+820 PALASLLRD

-846 MQEITETAGS
+846 MLEITETAGS
-856 PAAVLSTLRR
+856 PATVLSTLRR

-887 ADWTTVFA
+887 TDWAMVFT

-916 DETSGSRPGIAVSG
+916 DETSGRRSGAAISG

-953 TGRLSRHSHPWL
+953 TGRLSRPTHPWL

-984 ALHAATLLGCDRVGE
+984 ALHTAALLGCDRVGE

-1006 VLPGNDAV
+1006 VLPGYDAV

-1023 SDGTYTLRVHSRAE
+1023 SDGTYTLRIHSRAE
-1037 NAADGTPWTRH
+1037 NTADGTPWTRH
-1048 ASGLL
+1048 ASGVL
-1053 SAGSPAPPTAP
+1053 SAGSPAAPAAPT
-1064 SGEPWPPPGAAPV
+1064 GRPWPSSGALPV
-1077 DISDLYPR
+1077 DIDGLYPR
-1085 LPDTGYEYGPAF
+1085 LADTGYEYGPAF
-1097 RNLKAVWRDGDTIL
+1097 RNLTAVRRDGDTIL
-1111 AEAALDREQHA
+1111 AEAGLGREHHA
-1122 DAGRFVLHPALLDA
+1122 DAARFALHPALLDA
-1136 VLHALLADFHGGTDG
+1136 VLHALLAESGSGTDG
-1151 LTLPFSW
+1151 LMLPFSW
-1158 HDVGLHAAGA
+1158 HDVRLHTAGA
-1168 TRVRAR
+1168 TRLRAR
-1174 LVPGSDGTVGVTV
+1174 LVRAPDGTVAVTV
-1187 SDPTGAPVAH
+1187 SDASGAPVAE
-1197 AGALVLRPVSEKAL
+1197 ARSLVLRPVSGNAL
-1211 RSSAIAETALHRV
+1211 RSSAVAETALHRIA
-1224 GWPPKPLGQAGDG
+1224 WPPKPLVPADDAG
-1237 ACGTDWVWAGSGTA
+1237 GTGWVWAGSVTA

-1258 LVSDGPR
+1258 LVPPGLC
-1265 HPDLTALRQALA
+1265 HPDLAALRQALA
-1277 AGALFPET
+1277 AGAPIPET
-1285 AVLVPPVRNG
+1285 AVLVPPLQHG
-1295 ENLTASGVRDL
+1295 ENLTASGVRAL
-1306 VRETVGQLQAWLADD
+1306 VRETVGRLQAWLADD
-1321 RRTDTRLLVV
+1321 RTTDTRLLVV

-1353 GLLRSAQNEHPGRF
+1353 GLLRSAQNEHPGQF

-1373 GREASFRALPAAL
+1373 GLETSFRALPAAL
-1386 ATGEPQFALRDGTMR
+1386 ATGEPQFALRDGTLR
-1401 TPRLAPATAT
+1401 APRLAPA
-1411 AGTAALTP
+1411 AAPAPL
-1419 PDLRTPWKLE
+1419 DLRAPWKLD
-1429 LGTTNTFDGMR
+1429 LGTTNTFDGIR
-1440 PAPAPEADR
+1440 LIPAPESDR

-1470 LMTLGMVQDRNA
+1470 LMALGIVLDRNA
-1482 SFAEAAGVVTGTGP
+1482 HFAEAAGVVTGTGP

-1501 ASGDRVMGLLPG
+1501 APGDRVMGLLPG
-1513 CTVFATDA
+1513 YTVFATDP

-1543 PVAYLTAH
+1543 PVAYLTAY

-1577 AAVRLAR
+1577 AAVRLAQ

-1602 RAMGIADTHLASSR
+1602 RAMGIPDTHLASSR
-1616 TLDFERDFLQRTEGA
+1616 TLDFERAFLQRTDGA

-1636 LNCLAKE
+1636 LNCLAQE
-1643 FINASLRLM
+1643 FIDASLRLM
-1652 PRGGHFIELGKT
+1652 PRGGHFVELGKT

-1675 HPGVVYQV
+1675 HPGVDYRV
-1683 IDLSSADTGRLH
+1683 IDLSSADTGRWHALV
-1695 TLLTELADL
+1695 TELPDL
-1704 IRQDVVT
+1704 IRQGVVT

-1723 PEAFHHMSQARHTG
+1723 PEAFRHMSQARHTG
-1737 KNVLITPR
+1737 KNVLIAPR

-1772 EHGTRHLVLTSR
+1772 EHGTRHLLLTSR
-1784 RGLDAPGAARLRDE
+1784 RGPDTPGAAALRDD
-1798 LTSLGARVTIAA
+1798 LTALGARVSIAA
-1810 CDTADRDALRRL
+1810 CDTADRDALGRL
-1822 LDTVPSTHPLT
+1822 LDTVPSAHPLT
-1833 SVVHAAG
+1833 SVVHTAG

-1855 DRVLRPKADAAL
+1855 DRVLRAKADSAL

-1909 ACYRRGQGL
+1909 AYHRRAQGL
-1918 PGTSLAWGHWER
+1918 PGISLAWGHWEQ
-1930 DSGMTGHLDHADRAR
+1930 DSGMTGHLGHTDRAR
-1945 MRSQGL
+1945 IRSQGL

-1960 ALYDAAAQ
+1960 ALYDAAAG
-1968 SGEPLLAAAALGLA
+1968 SEEPLLAVAALGIA
-1982 NSSPDSTSPLLRD
+1982 HAVGDSTSPLLRD

-2001 RPIRPTPNT
+2001 RPIRPTPDT
-2010 EPSTTV
+2010 EPSTAV
-2016 RLAGLSAEKQRIALL
+2016 QLAGLSAEKQRIALL
-2031 DLVLDRAAAA
+2031 DLVLDRAATA
-2041 LGHTGRDAVD
+2041 LGHTDRDAVD
-2051 PDGPFRAAGFDSL
+2051 PDGGFRAAGFDSL
-2064 GSVQLRNS
+2064 ASVQLRNS
-2072 LNIATGIRLATTA
+2072 LNIATGISLATTA

-2102 LSSTSAPPG
+2102 LSPTSAPAD
-2111 TGTGKPDHSVARYHA
+2111 TDAEESDNSVARYHA
-2126 ARRAGDPAGAV
+2126 ARRAGDPAEATT
-2137 TAARSAAET
+2137 TARAAT
-2146 RLAAERHGKTRV
+2146 RARLAAECHGKTRV
-2158 APARPTVLAPGG
+2158 AAARPTVLAPGG
-2170 RAPRIICVPA
+2170 WAPRIICVPA
-2180 LPAPADPLQYRTLAQ
+2180 LPAPADPLQYRTLARH
-2195 YLPPHRGVT
+2195 LPPHRGVT

-2215 PLPPTRDA
+2215 PLPPTREA
-2223 LVSTMAETVR
+2223 LVGTMAEAVR
-2233 KASQGEPYVLL
+2233 EASQGEPYVLL

-2277 GPEIT
+2277 GRKIT
-2282 PGLATEVTWRS
+2282 PGLAAEVTWRS
-2293 WQHTGEADLLD
+2293 WEHTGEADLLD

-2320 WNPDRPRV
+2320 WSPDHPRL

-2333 AAETPIL
+2333 AAEAPIL
-2340 GRKAEFP
+2340 GLRAEFP
-2347 LAPSTTTPGDHLT
+2347 LVPSTITPGDHLT

-2373 EEWIGR
+2373 EDWINR
-2379 TTTGSTSSGAEP
+2379 LSDPNTA
-2391 GG
+2391 

>member
-1 MSTFTTAAPSDDG
+1 MSTFAAAAPSDDG
-14 AAPAGGPREASAR
+14 TAPAGGSRETSDR
-27 PRYQDEPVAVIGM
+27 PRYRNEPVAVIGM
-40 ACRFAGGISTPEEL
+40 ACRFAGGISTPEGL
-54 WRLVAS
+54 WQLVAS

-72 GWDLDSLYDTDPRSR
+72 GWDLGSLYNADRRSR

-124 LVLETAWEACERAG
+124 LLLETAWEACERAG
-138 ILPGSLRGTG
+138 IVPESLRGTG

-185 LSYSL
+185 LSYTM
-190 GLEGPATVI
+190 GLEGPASVV

-241 FSRQGVLADDG
+241 FSRQGVLAEDG

-265 VAEGAAMMVLE
+265 VAEGAAMLVLE
-276 RLSDARRHGHPVL
+276 RLSDAQRHGHPVL

-319 EAWADCRLAAGD
+319 AALADCRLTAGD

-362 AERPVHVGSVKSN
+362 ADRPVQVGSVKSN

-424 ESIPWPGFG
+424 ESIPWPGLG

-453 VEEAPPPPSAAPRRP
+453 VEEAPPPPPAVPRQP

-511 TPVDV
+511 APVDV

-531 ALFGADRE
+531 AVFGTDRE
-539 RLTAALR
+539 QLTAALR
-546 RLADGAESPDVVR
+546 RLADGDASPDVVR
-559 GTAHAPARTVF
+559 GTAHAPARTAF

-587 ASSPVFAQRMQECS
+587 ASSPVFAERMEACS

-636 AVMVSLAALWRA
+636 AVMVSLAALWQA

-662 EIAAACVAGALSLA
+662 EIAAACVAGALSLE

-681 VALRSRALLELS
+681 VALRGRALLELS
-693 GTGGMATLALCAEE
+693 GTGGMATLALCAED

-712 ARWEGRLSVAAHNS
+712 GGWAGRLSVAAHNS

-737 ALAELLSLCEE
+737 ALAELLSRCEE

-782 PRPGTLPFCST
+782 PRQGTLPFCST
-793 VTGGVIETG
+793 VTGDIIGTG

-820 PALESLLRN
+820 PALESLLRD

-839 HPVLAMG
+839 HPVLTMS
-846 MQEITETAGS
+846 MLEITETAGS

-887 ADWTTVFA
+887 ADWATVFA

-916 DETSGSRPGIAVSG
+916 DETSGRRSGAAAGG

-953 TGRLSRHSHPWL
+953 TGRLSRHTHPWP

-984 ALHAATLLGCDRVGE
+984 ALHTATQLGCDRVAE
-999 LVLEQPL
+999 LVLERPL
-1006 VLPGNDAV
+1006 VLPGDDAV
-1014 RIQIAAAPS
+1014 RIQIAAVPS
-1023 SDGTYTLRVHSRAE
+1023 SDGTYTLRIHSRAE

-1048 ASGLL
+1048 ASGVL
-1053 SAGSPAPPTAP
+1053 SAGPPAPPTAP
-1064 SGEPWPPPGAAPV
+1064 SGEPWPPSGATPV
-1077 DISDLYPR
+1077 DLSGLYPR
-1085 LPDTGYEYGPAF
+1085 LRDTGYEYGPAF
-1097 RNLKAVWRDGDTIL
+1097 RNLTAVWRDGDTIL
-1111 AEAALDREQHA
+1111 AEAGLDREHHA

-1136 VLHALLADFHGGTDG
+1136 VLHALLAVSPDGTDG
-1151 LTLPFSW
+1151 LMLPFSW
-1158 HDVGLHAAGA
+1158 HDVRLHAAEA
-1168 TRVRAR
+1168 TRLRAR
-1174 LVPGSDGTVGVTV
+1174 LVRAPDGTVGITL
-1187 SDPTGAPVAH
+1187 SDPAGAPVAT
-1197 AGALVLRPVSEKAL
+1197 AGALALRPVSEQAL
-1211 RSSAIAETALHRV
+1211 RSSTITETALHRV
-1224 GWPPKPLGQAGDG
+1224 VWPTKPLGTADDAG
-1237 ACGTDWVWAGSGTA
+1237 GTGWAWAGSGTA

-1258 LVSDGPR
+1258 LVPDGLC
-1265 HPDLTALRQALA
+1265 HPDLAALRQAF
-1277 AGALFPET
+1277 AGGAPIPET
-1285 AVLVPPVRNG
+1285 AVLVPPLQDGDDV
-1295 ENLTASGVRDL
+1295 TASGVRAL
-1306 VRETVGQLQAWLADD
+1306 VRETVEQLQTWLADD
-1321 RRTDTRLLVV
+1321 RHTDTRLLVV

-1373 GREASFRALPAAL
+1373 GLEASFRALPAAL
-1386 ATGEPQFALRDGTMR
+1386 ATGEPQLALRDGTMR
-1401 TPRLAPATAT
+1401 TPRLAPAVAT
-1411 AGTAALTP
+1411 TALTP
-1419 PDLRTPWKLE
+1419 PDLRTPWKVE
-1429 LGTTNTFDGMR
+1429 FGTTNTFDCMR

-1449 PLGDGEVRVS
+1449 PLGDGEVRIS

-1470 LMTLGMVQDRNA
+1470 LLALGMIQDRSA

-1501 ASGDRVMGLLPG
+1501 ASGDRVMGLLPD
-1513 CTVFATDA
+1513 CAVFATDA

-1532 EGWSFP
+1532 DGWSFP

-1543 PVAYLTAH
+1543 PVAYLTAY
-1551 DALVRLVGLKK
+1551 DALVRLSGLKK

-1602 RAMGIADTHLASSR
+1602 RAMGIPGTHLSSSR
-1616 TLDFERDFLQRTEGA
+1616 ALDFERDFLQRTEGA

-1643 FINASLRLM
+1643 FIDASLRLM

-1664 DPRDPATVAND
+1664 DLRDPATVADD
-1675 HPGVVYQV
+1675 HPGVNYRVV
-1683 IDLSSADTGRLH
+1683 DLSSADTARWH
-1695 TLLTELADL
+1695 TLLTGLSDL
-1704 IRQDVVT
+1704 IRQDVAT

-1723 PEAFHHMSQARHTG
+1723 PEALHHMSRARHTG
-1737 KNVLITPR
+1737 KNVLIAPR

-1772 EHGTRHLVLTSR
+1772 EHGTRHLLLTSR
-1784 RGLDAPGAARLRDE
+1784 RGPEAPGAARLRDE

-1810 CDTADRDALRRL
+1810 CDAADRDALRGL

-1833 SVVHAAG
+1833 SVVHTAG

-1867 NLHELTRGMDLSAFV
+1867 NLHELTRDMDLSVFV

-1909 ACYRRGQGL
+1909 AHHRRGQGL

-1930 DSGMTGHLDHADRAR
+1930 DSGMTGHLGRADRAR
-1945 MRSQGL
+1945 MRGQGL
-1951 RSLTDQDGL
+1951 RSLTDRDGL
-1960 ALYDAAAQ
+1960 ALFDAAARYDD
-1968 SGEPLLAAAALGLA
+1968 PLLATAALGSADTGRDGVPL
-1982 NSSPDSTSPLLRD
+1982 LLRD
-1995 LVRPRN
+1995 LVRPRSRLA
-2001 RPIRPTPNT
+2001 RPAVHSAPAGA
-2010 EPSTTV
+2010 V
-2016 RLAGLSAEKQRIALL
+2016 RLAGLDAAELRYTLL
-2031 DLVLDRAAAA
+2031 DLVLDHAATA
-2041 LGHTGRDAVD
+2041 LGHTGKEAVD
-2051 PDGPFRAAGFDSL
+2051 PDRPFRAAGFDSL
-2064 GSVQLRNS
+2064 TSVQLRNG
-2072 LNIATGIRLATTA
+2072 LNTATGMRLATTA

-2093 KLAEHLTTL
+2093 KLAEHLGTR
-2102 LSSTSAPPG
+2102 LSPTSVLPG
-2111 TGTGKPDHSVARYHA
+2111 ADSGRPDHSVARYHG
-2126 ARRAGDPAGAV
+2126 ARRAGDPAAAV
-2137 TAARSAAET
+2137 TIARAAVET
-2146 RLAAERHGKTRV
+2146 RLAAECEREDRV
-2158 APARPTVLAPGG
+2158 VPVRPTVLAPGG

-2180 LPAPADPLQYRTLAQ
+2180 LPAPADPLQYRTLVRH
-2195 YLPPHRGVT
+2195 LPPHRGVT

-2215 PLPPTRDA
+2215 SLPSTRDA
-2223 LVSTMAETVR
+2223 LVGAVAEAVR
-2233 KASQGEPYVLL
+2233 EASEGEPYVLL

-2254 ATAQQLS
+2254 ATAQQLA

-2277 GPEIT
+2277 GPEVT
-2282 PGLATEVTWRS
+2282 SGLAHEVTWRS
-2293 WQHTGEADLLD
+2293 WEHTGEADLLD

-2320 WNPDRPRV
+2320 WHPDHPRV

-2333 AAETPIL
+2333 AAEAPIL

-2347 LAPSTTTPGDHLT
+2347 LAPSTTTPGGHLT

-2373 EEWIGR
+2373 EEWIDR
-2379 TTTGSTSSGAEP
+2379 MTVPNTG
-2391 GG
+2391 